1 MSNIPKGYKQTE
13 VGVIPMD
20 WEVRKLGEVVYFRNG
35 KAHEQGIS
43 ESGKYIVINS
53 KFISTEGGVKKFSD
67 SCLCPVYEEE
77 IVMVMSDVPNGKA
90 IAKCFYIDKN
100 DKYTLNQ
107 RICSLK
113 ATDID
118 SRFLFYQVN
127 RHPYYLTFDDG
138 VKQTNLRKDDVL
150 GCPLKIPPSKTEQT
164 AIAAVLSDADALISS
179 LEKLIAKKR
188 NIKQG
193 AMQELLTGKKRL
205 PGFEQK
211 KGYKQSEVGVIPNDW
226 RVKPLGE
233 LFTFSGGFSATR
245 DQLSDNGFCYLH
257 YGDIHNSKKTFIDV
271 SEEYQEIPKLKI
283 PLKSVS
289 AKSLLNEGDIV
300 FVDASEDD
308 EGASKHI
315 VVRNRKCIVYISG
328 LHTIVAKSK
337 DESLDNLYKQFCFQT
352 VNVKK
357 QFKFFAVGTKVTG
370 ISKTNITKIHIPL
383 PQKPE
388 QTAIAKILT
397 DMGAEI
403 EALEEKLEKYKMVKQ
418 GMMRELLTG
427 KTMLHSNIKRIN

>member
-1 MSNIPKGYKQTE
+1 MGSKQLGDVTDIVSGGTPSTNRKEFWDGDIYWCTPTDITALYGSKYLIDTARKISLLGLKNCSAEILPENSIVMTTRATIGECAINKIPVSTNQGFKSFIPKGINAEFLYYKLLTQ
-13 VGVIPMD
+13 
-20 WEVRKLGEVVYFRNG
+20 K
-35 KAHEQGIS
+35 
-43 ESGKYIVINS
+43 S
-53 KFISTEGGVKKFSD
+53 KFVQLGSGSTFFEVSKKDITDF
-67 SCLCPVYEEE
+67 L
-77 IVMVMSDVPNGKA
+77 
-90 IAKCFYIDKN
+90 ID
-100 DKYTLNQ
+100 
-107 RICSLK
+107 
-113 ATDID
+113 
-118 SRFLFYQVN
+118 
-127 RHPYYLTFDDG
+127 
-138 VKQTNLRKDDVL
+138 
-150 GCPLKIPPSKTEQT
+150 IPPTKAEQT
-164 AIAAVLSDADALISS
+164 AIAAALSDADALISS

-205 PGFEQK
+205 QGFDQK
-211 KGYKQSEVGVIPNDW
+211 KGYKQSEVGVIPKDW

-233 LFTFSGGFSATR
+233 LFTFSGVFSATR

-397 DMGAEI
+397 DMDAEI
-403 EALEEKLEKYKMVKQ
+403 EALEKKLAKYRRIKQ
-418 GMMRELLTG
+418 GMMQELLTG
-427 KTMLHSNIKRIN
+427 KTRLV